1 MTAHLGTGTIL
12 CVNVIDDHSL
22 AGLNRSFH

>member
-1 MTAHLGTGTIL
+1 MTAHLGTGIIT
-12 CVNVIDDHSL
+12 CVNGIDDHSL